1 MKWNNISLGAKVFYY
16 VALGAFLVLSVS
28 AIVSISTV
36 TSQHEE
42 MAYQQSIE
50 MTKNYANYFDGKAK
64 TNQGIVKTIST
75 TMSNYES
82 ADRDEVNDILK
93 GLLLE
98 NPQLVGV

>member
-1 MKWNNISLGAKVFYY
+1 
-16 VALGAFLVLSVS
+16 
-28 AIVSISTV
+28 
-36 TSQHEE
+36 

-50 MTKNYANYFDGKAK
+50 ITRNYANYFDGNTR

-75 TMSNYES
+75 TMSNYDN

-98 NPQLVGV
+98 NPQLVGVYVGYEPNAFDGKDADFIGEEGHDGPG